1 MLQALRQAPQA
12 LRDRPQWLLWR
23 LVQKKG
29 ATKPAKLP
37 YYCNGQL
44 RGWPRGKPSDGQPTE
59 AQPQVE
65 QGDPLDRAE
74 LVTFDQAVEALKSP
88 RWAGVGFAFLPGDG
102 LIGIDLD
109 GAIDLET
116 GEVSERCRRIVQA
129 CASYTEFSPSGKG
142 VHIFVEG
149 QTETFKSDA
158 IGVEVYCSAQFFTF
172 TGRMWPDAPAE
183 IRPIAPDALQ
193 QLRAMVDA
201 AKESERAARQAA
213 RPAGASKG
221 SAPAS
226 GGVDDFRRVNTMALM
241 SLDAWVTALLPRAR
255 RWRDGYRVTSA
266 DLGRQ
271 LEEDLQLS
279 PEGIM
284 DFGEERGY
292 SPIDLVIRWGGAAT
306 PKDALH
312 WLARHVGIILSK
324 PSRSTRPAQPETG
337 EASSPAGSAEGAST
351 PSTAS
356 GEEDGESQEGLQAAQ
371 DAEADSAGGK
381 GSKRPPRRRRPGGDQ
396 PEGGGERSALRE
408 RLLRTSDG
416 GIKAC
421 RENVALVL
429 EHHSALAGL
438 VGYDKFAHQVRKLRV
453 PPWGGELGEWE
464 TTDDYELG
472 MFLSRDPGFTVASE
486 AAIVAGVA
494 IAAHRNAYH
503 PVLDWFSALPAWDG
517 IDRLPFWLSECVGAV
532 ESDYTRLVGPWFV
545 MGMVHRVLVPGSQM
559 DYMIV
564 LEGGQGKR
572 KSTALRTLV
581 PRDEW
586 FADTPIRIGDKDA
599 LLSLAGKMLYEV
611 GELDSFNRAEV
622 TAVKQYISSRV
633 DRVREPFAR
642 RHTDRARAGVFAG
655 TTNQH
660 EYFKDPTGARRFW
673 PVSCVG
679 DIDLEKLAEW
689 REQLFAEA
697 LARLRSDDAEKR
709 RYYPTREE
717 TETYL
722 IPQQEAREIGDP
734 WFERIATWVDSR
746 EDWRTSGAPIRQI
759 KCFTS
764 HDILVAALGVP
775 QDRIDGARQMATRVG
790 IAMHKLGWAK
800 HRDPKGARLWRY
812 WRPGCSPA
820 DVDAAG
826 VPASEVEE
834 F

>member
-1 MLQALRQAPQA
+1 M
-12 LRDRPQWLLWR
+12 
-23 LVQKKG
+23 
-29 ATKPAKLP
+29 
-37 YYCNGQL
+37 
-44 RGWPRGKPSDGQPTE
+44 
-59 AQPQVE
+59 E
-65 QGDPLDRAE
+65 Q
-74 LVTFDQAVEALKSP
+74 
-88 RWAGVGFAFLPGDG
+88 
-102 LIGIDLD
+102 
-109 GAIDLET
+109 
-116 GEVSERCRRIVQA
+116 
-129 CASYTEFSPSGKG
+129 
-142 VHIFVEG
+142 EG
-149 QTETFKSDA
+149 QS
-158 IGVEVYCSAQFFTF
+158 V
-172 TGRMWPDAPAE
+172 PPPA
-183 IRPIAPDALQ
+183 A
-193 QLRAMVDA
+193 
-201 AKESERAARQAA
+201 
-213 RPAGASKG
+213 
-221 SAPAS
+221 
-226 GGVDDFRRVNTMALM
+226 
-241 SLDAWVTALLPRAR
+241 
-255 RWRDGYRVTSA
+255 
-266 DLGRQ
+266 
-271 LEEDLQLS
+271 
-279 PEGIM
+279 
-284 DFGEERGY
+284 
-292 SPIDLVIRWGGAAT
+292 
-306 PKDALH
+306 
-312 WLARHVGIILSK
+312 
-324 PSRSTRPAQPETG
+324 
-337 EASSPAGSAEGAST
+337 
-351 PSTAS
+351 AS
-356 GEEDGESQEGLQAAQ
+356 GEEGLPPCGEDRAAQDDEADQASGRSGRKPSKRRRVAAQ
-371 DAEADSAGGK
+371 DAVSGA
-381 GSKRPPRRRRPGGDQ
+381 
-396 PEGGGERSALRE
+396 GERSAVRE
-408 RLLRTSDG
+408 LLLKTSDG

-429 EHHSALAGL
+429 EHHSALVGL

-464 TTDDYELG
+464 TTDDFELG
-472 MFLSRDPGFTVASE
+472 MFLARDPGFTVASE

-503 PVLDWFSALPAWDG
+503 PVLDWFAALPAWDG
-517 IDRLPFWLSECVGAV
+517 IERLPFWLSECVGAV
-532 ESDYTRLVGPWFV
+532 ESDYTKLVGPWFV
-545 MGMVHRVLVPGSQM
+545 MGMVQRVLVPGSQM

-697 LARLRSDDAEKR
+697 MARLRSEDLEKR

-734 WFERIATWVDSR
+734 WFERIATWVDSK
-746 EDWRTSGAPIRQI
+746 EDWRSTGAPIRHI
-759 KCFTS
+759 RCFTS

-800 HRDPKGARLWRY
+800 HRDAKGARLWKY
-812 WRPGCSPA
+812 WRPGFSPSEG
-820 DVDAAG
+820 DA
-826 VPASEVEE
+826 PDTPESDVEE